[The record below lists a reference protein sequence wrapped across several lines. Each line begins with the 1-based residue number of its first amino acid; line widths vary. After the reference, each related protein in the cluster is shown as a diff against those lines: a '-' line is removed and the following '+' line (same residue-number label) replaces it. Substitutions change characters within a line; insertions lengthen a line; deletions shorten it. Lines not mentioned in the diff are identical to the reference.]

1 MSEKSIQSLGGEAR
15 ALAMSSEE
23 RSQCASKAAK
33 ARMTLLCRPVL
44 RTACPHC
51 VKARTSLL
59 CWRIAGVIGWALA
72 FVLITFAK

>member
-1 MSEKSIQSLGGEAR
+1 MT
-15 ALAMSSEE
+15 
-23 RSQCASKAAK
+23 
-33 ARMTLLCRPVL
+33 TLLCRPVL